1 MIRKRFR
8 KQKEFSSH
16 AISVLTML
24 KACRMDGHD
33 ICQGGGLVNG

>member
-16 AISVLTML
+16 AISVLTMVKVWVEMGEKKRKL
-24 KACRMDGHD
+24 GHS
-33 ICQGGGLVNG
+33 Q